1 MRRLWLRNGQN
12 IYNMA
17 NIHEI
22 TRNLIEFRG
31 EVKAAQI
38 NTRAIGNA
46 LCVDHD
52 DNALAGFLGFLKYL
66 DSDVFTGCIWFESG
80 SYAYLDKDGAGYYW
94 NFIQVPEIPKEL
106 C

>member
-1 MRRLWLRNGQN
+1 
-12 IYNMA
+12 MA

-38 NTRAIGNA
+38 KAGTIEKTVEVGHGAKKVQS
-46 LCVDHD
+46 LLD
-52 DNALAGFLGFLKYL
+52 DLQKIDFDN
-66 DSDVFTGCIWFESG
+66 FTGCIWFTSG

-94 NFIQVPEIPKEL
+94 CFVQVPEIPEEL
-106 C
+106 KK

>member
-1 MRRLWLRNGQN
+1 
-12 IYNMA
+12 MA

-38 NTRAIGNA
+38 KSHNIGTA
-46 LCVDHD
+46 LKVGHSEA
-52 DNALAGFLGFLKYL
+52 NLVGFVAFLKYL
-66 DSDVFTGCIWFESG
+66 DSDVFTGCIWFKSG

-94 NFIQVPEIPKEL
+94 NFVQVPEIPEEL